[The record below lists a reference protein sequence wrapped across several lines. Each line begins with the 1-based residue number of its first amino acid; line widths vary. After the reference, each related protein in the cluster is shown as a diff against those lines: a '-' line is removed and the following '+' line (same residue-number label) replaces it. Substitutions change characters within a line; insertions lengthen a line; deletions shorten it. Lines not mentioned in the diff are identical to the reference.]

1 VTSAVLKKLFKEYM
15 KRYRKNFKKHYYTRN
30 SLPKE
35 AARLK
40 GLARD
45 MYGVSVTS
53 GGIKTLF
60 DLLG

>member
-1 VTSAVLKKLFKEYM
+1 M
-15 KRYRKNFKKHYYTRN
+15 KRYRKNFKKHYYTRD

>member
-1 VTSAVLKKLFKEYM
+1 MTSAVLKKLFKEYM
-15 KRYRKNFKKHYYTRN
+15 KRYKKNFRKHYYTQD

-40 GLARD
+40 GLAHD
-45 MYGVSVTS
+45 MYATSVAS